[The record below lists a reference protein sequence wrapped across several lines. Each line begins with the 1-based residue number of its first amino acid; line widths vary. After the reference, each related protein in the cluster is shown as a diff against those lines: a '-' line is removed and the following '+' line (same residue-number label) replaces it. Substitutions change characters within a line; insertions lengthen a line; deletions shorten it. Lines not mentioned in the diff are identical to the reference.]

1 MHDLLVIGGGPAGS
15 SAAYWAAEHGLDVV
29 LVERDA
35 FPREKSC
42 GDSLTPRAVKQL
54 HDMGL
59 EGKLRQYHRVHGVR
73 AVAHHRTLEL
83 RWPEHPTFPDYGYVI
98 RRSVLDTLVADNA
111 VAHGAVLHT
120 HAEALAPVIRNGMLI
135 GASVRDHNTGL
146 TENIAARYV
155 VVADGSSSNFG
166 RALGTSR
173 DGTYPQGVAIR
184 GYFASPMHNDPW
196 IESTLDVRDRD
207 GKSLPGYGWAFPVG
221 DGTINVGVGLLS
233 TFRDW
238 KSVNTAHLMGEF
250 AATIRV
256 RWGIDPEAPVAAPS
270 SGGLPMGGSVGPKV
284 GPNWLVVGDAAG
296 SINPFNGAGTE
307 YAYETGRLAAT
318 LVAEALATRNGLA
331 IQQYP
336 RLLDEE
342 FRLYFKVARMFAKL
356 IGNPTLMRELTRVGM
371 HSQSLMD
378 WALRIMANLLRPDE
392 VGAAEAAYT
401 AIAALVR
408 LVPDSIAAT
417 KG

>member
-29 LVERDA
+29 FVERDA

-42 GDSLTPRAVKQL
+42 GDGLTPRAVKQL
-54 HDMGL
+54 YDMGL
-59 EGKLRQYHRVHGVR
+59 EAKLRQYHRVDGLR
-73 AVAHHRTLEL
+73 AIAHHRSLEL
-83 RWPEHPTFPDYGYVI
+83 RWPEHPAFPDYGYVI
-98 RRSVLDTLVADNA
+98 RRSVLDTFVADNA
-111 VAHGAVLHT
+111 VAHGAVLRA

-135 GASVRDHNTGL
+135 GATVRDHNTGL
-146 TENIAARYV
+146 TDDIAARYV
-155 VVADGSSSNFG
+155 VVADGSNSRFG

-173 DGTYPQGVAIR
+173 DRTYPQGIAIR
-184 GYFASPMHNDPW
+184 GYFASPRHDNRW

-207 GKSLPGYGWAFPVG
+207 GKSLPGYGWVFPVG

-238 KSVNTAHLMGEF
+238 KSVNTAQLMGEF

-256 RWGIDPEAPVAAPS
+256 RWGIDPEAPLVAPAG
-270 SGGLPMGGSVGPKV
+270 GGLPMGGSVGPKV

-296 SINPFNGAGTE
+296 SINPFNGAGTD

-336 RLLDEE
+336 SLLDEE
-342 FRLYFKVARMFAKL
+342 FHLYFKVARLFAKL

-371 HSQSLMD
+371 HSHSLMD

-392 VGAAEAAYT
+392 VGPAEAAYN
-401 AIAALVR
+401 AIAALAR
-408 LVPDSIAAT
+408 LIPDSIAAT

>member
-29 LVERDA
+29 FVERDT

-59 EGKLRQYHRVHGVR
+59 EVELRQYQRVDGVR

-120 HAEALAPVIRNGMLI
+120 HVEALAPVIRNGMLI
-135 GASVRDHNTGL
+135 GARVHDHHTGL
-146 TENIAARYV
+146 TDDITARYV
-155 VVADGSSSNFG
+155 VVADGSSSRFG

-173 DGTYPQGVAIR
+173 DRTYPQGIAVR

-207 GKSLPGYGWAFPVG
+207 GKSLPGYGWAVPVG

-238 KSVNTAHLMGEF
+238 KSVNAAHLLGEF

-256 RWGIDPEAPVAAPS
+256 RWGIDPEAPVAPPA
-270 SGGLPMGGSVGPKV
+270 GGDLPMGGSVGPKV

-296 SINPFNGAGTE
+296 SINPFNGAGTDR
-307 YAYETGRLAAT
+307 AYETGRLAAT

-342 FRLYFKVARMFAKL
+342 FRLYFKVARLFAKL